1 MATSSES
8 AVLAA
13 LLTTRTKLRDSILS
27 KGVTYTIPGTFEKV
41 AGNTNNDYIL
51 LCPLHRDW
59 SVASIKTAGD
69 AFTGLTDINIG
80 LVAYAPVG
88 DGVTDVDENCYAD
101 GVDIS
106 SAHAFTERA
115 FTTRDIAKAGQYVWQ
130 DAGVASRDL
139 AAEWYILAIHIQAAS
154 TATGT
159 ISWLVTVVAP
169 G

>member
-1 MATSSES
+1 MATNSES

-13 LLTTRTKLRDSILS
+13 LMTTKVKLRDSILS
-27 KGVTYTIPGTFEKV
+27 KGVTYTIPGTIEKI
-41 AGNTNNDYIL
+41 AGNTNGDYIL

-69 AFTGLTDINIG
+69 ALSGLTSINVG

-88 DGVTDVDENCYAD
+88 DGVTDVDENCYANA
-101 GVDIS
+101 VDIS

-115 FTTRDIAKAGQYVWQ
+115 FTTRDIAKNGQYVWQ
-130 DAGVASRDL
+130 DAGIASREL
-139 AAEWYILAIHIQAAS
+139 AAEWYILALHIGAAS

-159 ISWLVTVVAP
+159 ISWQVTVVAP